1 MAGGFW
7 MMVTLSELM
16 KTGCQSQPENEFPP
30 EEPDKILKVS
40 GSSSTHGTFLPLH
53 HTASRRAEW
62 TTGSEEALT
71 TSSLSRV
78 CGRRPLVPGHGG
90 GTGRTTGGADALPGA
105 WPWIVSLQLPT
116 LTGHKH
122 TCGGALITARWVLTA
137 AHCFGSKKSLPH
149 WRAVIGA
156 SKLSVLGSE
165 VHVRYIKQVVV
176 HEAYQATTQVNDVA
190 LMELDQPI
198 ICSDYIQPAC
208 MPDSTVSVAALSFC
222 YISGWGLSKAKGESL
237 AEAASLAHPGT
248 RVDKGGVEASDMMQ
262 EAKVNRFSTQ
272 TCNSS
277 SWYNGTVRENS
288 LCAGY
293 EQGGTD
299 SCQGDSGSPLMCK
312 EEASEP
318 FWVIGVTSWGQGC
331 GKAHR
336 PGVYAATQP
345 LYAWVKGWAGPM
357 PQPPPTPE
365 PAPSAPR
372 KLKTPHVTI
381 YFHPPTNPFHWSET
395 SRKPTASSQP
405 KPQEETTS
413 TSTSQ
418 PTSET
423 KPETPSQTHV

>member
-1 MAGGFW
+1 
-7 MMVTLSELM
+7 M
-16 KTGCQSQPENEFPP
+16 KTRCQSQPENESPPPPP

-40 GSSSTHGTFLPLH
+40 GSSSTHGTFLCRTDH
-53 HTASRRAEW
+53 W
-62 TTGSEEALT
+62 SEEALT
-71 TSSLSRV
+71 TASLSRV

-156 SKLSVLGSE
+156 SKLSILGSE

-176 HEAYQATTQVNDVA
+176 HEAYQPTTQVNDVA
-190 LMELDQPI
+190 LMELDQPV

-208 MPDSTVSVAALSFC
+208 MPDSTVSAAALSFC
-222 YISGWGLSKAKGESL
+222 YISGWGLSKTK
-237 AEAASLAHPGT
+237 
-248 RVDKGGVEASDMMQ
+248 GVEESDLMQ
-262 EAKVNRFSTQ
+262 EAKVTRFSTN

-277 SWYNGTVRENS
+277 SWYNGTLTENS
-288 LCAGY
+288 ICAGY

-312 EEASEP
+312 EEAAQP
-318 FWVIGVTSWGQGC
+318 FWVIGVTSWGKGC
-331 GKAHR
+331 GKAHQ

-357 PQPPPTPE
+357 HQPPPTPQ

-372 KLKTPHVTI
+372 KLKTPHTTI

-395 SRKPTASSQP
+395 SSKTTASSQS
-405 KPQEETTS
+405 KPQPETTS

-418 PTSET
+418 PKPTPET
-423 KPETPSQTHV
+423 KPETTSQPIPMLENQA